1 MRTRNFHLRHCSKRP
16 RSHCSLPFPTLPPPH
31 SRDATLPI
39 APCPLRSSPPHWQAD
54 GLDVLRA
61 VAELVGVARPAGLSG
76 IERSFLRLLAA
87 AGAAGVALDKRFAFR

>member
-1 MRTRNFHLRHCSKRP
+1 MLNAPTFSLLAALSHPTPAAFPRRN
-16 RSHCSLPFPTLPPPH
+16 
-31 SRDATLPI
+31 ALPI
-39 APCPLRSSPPHWQAD
+39 APRPLRSSLFPPHWQAD

>member
-1 MRTRNFHLRHCSKRP
+1 MLTA
-16 RSHCSLPFPTLPPPH
+16 PTLSPLAALSHPTPAAFPRRNATHRASFAPLFPP
-31 SRDATLPI
+31 
-39 APCPLRSSPPHWQAD
+39 QAD

-76 IERSFLRLLAA
+76 IERAFLRLLAA